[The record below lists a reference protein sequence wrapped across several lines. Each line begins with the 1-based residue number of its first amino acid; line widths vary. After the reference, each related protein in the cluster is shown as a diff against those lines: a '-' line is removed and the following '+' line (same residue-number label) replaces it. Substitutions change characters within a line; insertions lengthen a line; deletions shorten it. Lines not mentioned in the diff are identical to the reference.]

1 MQKAPLKNPR
11 KATRLPF
18 RLCLKKGLHTME
30 YVAPVLSA
38 LSLIVSIVLLII
50 VIRKDKG
57 NGDLAVIKDRLNGI
71 STDQKGAQSELR
83 KEVGDNIGQLSR
95 MLSDNQK
102 QSADSLNQRLGLL
115 EQRLQGIEKSNA
127 EALANVRETVNRQ
140 LLDIKEDNS
149 KQLDRIRVT
158 VDEKLQKT
166 LEEKMTLS
174 FRSVS
179 KQLED
184 VHKGLGEMQSLA
196 KGVGDL
202 KNVLSNVKT
211 RGILGEI
218 QLGSILSE
226 ILSPGQYDTD
236 AAVIPDSAARVE
248 FAIRLP
254 GDGDRP
260 VYLPI
265 DSKFPGDTY
274 AALQEAY
281 QTGDKGEVEK
291 AMKNLA
297 TRIKNSAKDIHDKYI
312 KPPHTTNFGIMFLPF
327 EGLYAE
333 VVNHGLVEELQRDYQ
348 VNIAGPSTMAAMLNS
363 LQMGFRTLAIQ
374 KRSDEVWQVLSAVKG
389 EFEKFKEVLESA
401 QKRMR
406 QADDD
411 LNRLIGTR
419 TNTINRSLKKV
430 EALEGGLDRLVDII
444 QSGDTEDG
452 E

>member
-1 MQKAPLKNPR
+1 
-11 KATRLPF
+11 
-18 RLCLKKGLHTME
+18 ME
-30 YVAPVLSA
+30 YISPILSS
-38 LSLIVSIVLLII
+38 LSLIVSVVLLVIVL
-50 VIRKDKG
+50 KSSKAKESS
-57 NGDLAVIKDRLNGI
+57 DLAAPMAVIKDKLDTI
-71 STDQKGAQSELR
+71 SADQKGSQSELR
-83 KEVGDNIGQLSR
+83 REVSDNITQLSK
-95 MLSDNQK
+95 MLSENQK
-102 QSADSLNQRLGLL
+102 HSSDSLNQRLGLL
-115 EQRLQGIEKSNA
+115 EQRLQGIEKSNSDN
-127 EALANVRETVNRQ
+127 LTNVRETVNRQ

-149 KQLDRIRVT
+149 KRLEQIRVT

-174 FRSVS
+174 FKSVS
-179 KQLED
+179 ERLEQ

-196 KGVGDL
+196 VGVGDL
-202 KNVLSNVKT
+202 KKVLSNVKN

-218 QLGSILSE
+218 QLGNILSD
-226 ILSPGQYDTD
+226 ILSPEQYDTD
-236 AAVIPDSAARVE
+236 VAVIPDSAARVE
-248 FAIRLP
+248 FAIKLP
-254 GDGDRP
+254 GDGDSP

-265 DSKFPGDTY
+265 DSKFPGDAY

-281 QTGDKGEVEK
+281 DTGDKEMVKK
-291 AMKNLA
+291 AMTALA

-312 KPPHTTNFGIMFLPF
+312 KVPHTTNFGIMFLPF

-389 EFEKFKEVLESA
+389 EFAKFADALKKA
-401 QKRMR
+401 QDHMR
-406 QADDD
+406 LADDD

-430 EALEGGLDRLVDII
+430 ESLEGGLESLVDII
-444 QSGDTEDG
+444 QNADTEED